1 MGDFAPTRAG
11 NYSFTDPATTRG
23 AAHWMRASRSISEL
37 HPKNLTA
44 LLFTGFVRL
53 CVVAMAP
60 ALGAKLTTSAEA
72 HAEDCE
78 LEELR

>member
-11 NYSFTDPATTRG
+11 NYSFTDPTATGSSTLDARFTFDF
-23 AAHWMRASRSISEL
+23 STPPE
-37 HPKNLTA
+37 NLTA